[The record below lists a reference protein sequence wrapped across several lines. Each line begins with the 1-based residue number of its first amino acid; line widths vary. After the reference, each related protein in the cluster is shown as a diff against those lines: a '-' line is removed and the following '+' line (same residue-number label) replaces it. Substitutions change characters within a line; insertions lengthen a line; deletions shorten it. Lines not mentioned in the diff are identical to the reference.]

1 MASGIMMASGVQ
13 KFAVFTLEQLP
24 FLRERNLNL
33 KIRLV
38 ISMWQLALS

>member
-1 MASGIMMASGVQ
+1 MASGNYDGRWSSEICQFLHLSN
-13 KFAVFTLEQLP
+13 FL
-24 FLRERNLNL
+24 LRERNLNL